1 MERDSLTRQVEPS
14 SEVRVVGQLLADRAV
29 GRSDVG
35 RIARQRDPSERSL
48 ALAEQRTDVR
58 REEAR
63 IVEGPVE
70 PTERGLGPQAVAVVE
85 HLGAGVEEA
94 DHRFA
99 VCGHGLA
106 RPAHVLVGSWL
117 RSSSAASGLRSFGT

>member
-1 MERDSLTRQVEPS
+1 MRAGSPWNATRVARQVEPS
-14 SEVRVVGQLLADRAV
+14 SEVRVLGQLLAHRTV
-29 GRSDVG
+29 GRGDVG
-35 RIARQRDPSERSL
+35 RIARERDPSERSL

-58 REEAR
+58 RKEAR

-70 PTERGLGPQAVAVVE
+70 PTEPGLGPQAVAVVE

-99 VCGHGLA
+99 VRGHACA
-106 RPAHVLVGSWL
+106 RPAHVLVGVV
-117 RSSSAASGLRSFGT
+117 AA